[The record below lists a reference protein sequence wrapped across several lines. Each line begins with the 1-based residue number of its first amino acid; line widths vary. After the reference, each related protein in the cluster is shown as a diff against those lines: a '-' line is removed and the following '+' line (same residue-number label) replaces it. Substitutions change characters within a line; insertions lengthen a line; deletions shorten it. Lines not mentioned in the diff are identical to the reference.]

1 MLTAIDFSVQ
11 PVLQA
16 NFEKK
21 DKKKIN
27 RKSSKFLFPSVQI
40 YSNITFKNVS
50 DSSSLPY
57 SASFPTNYIMC
68 ALCLLSC
75 LCPLK
80 ISCPICGRNL

>member
-11 PVLQA
+11 PALQA

-21 DKKKIN
+21 IRKNKQKII
-27 RKSSKFLFPSVQI
+27 KILVPSVQI